1 MTVVESIYEY
11 SIIYE
16 ALVNANATVEQIV
29 VLIGLLRK
37 GVIRY
42 I

>member
-16 ALVNANATVEQIV
+16 ALVNPNETVEQIV